1 MAESKNRV
9 AAIFLLPVW
18 PVALPGRSFLPYSDP
33 YGCRIA
39 DRRLHMLPMRK
50 PGATNLNLWTGS
62 GIQKPEVLSKMS
74 EIVRNV
80 VKFAVIQKMRDKT
93 VADKLEVVVYFGLLL
108 VLTR

>member
-50 PGATNLNLWTGS
+50 PGATNLNLWTGNR
-62 GIQKPEVLSKMS
+62 IQKPEVLLKMPQNCPKCRQ
-74 EIVRNV
+74 IYRYPKN
-80 VKFAVIQKMRDKT
+80 ALQKSR
-93 VADKLEVVVYFGLLL
+93 G
-108 VLTR
+108 